1 MTRTSSSA
9 GPLAG
14 GSGPASRAAA
24 EAGGA
29 TVYSTSTVSLVNS
42 GNRTLGAPKRS
53 WKADLEPEGDGER
66 LAGMSKLNLKSM
78 FNDPSQLRD
87 PRAAGLQRRRRRPL
101 RHRHPPAVGGAH
113 PQCPGVPAL
122 GRREPAHRQLGQL
135 LRHALQLLPLQL
147 RAARRR
153 PRLCRLARLHLHP
166 LGLRQQLRHR
176 LLRHPWQDTD
186 LVDWAS
192 TTANYGRR
200 HSGGALSRIPPV
212 QHLLRNRDFLRCYR
226 VGAVGPVD
234 SRQHPSRTWA
244 TLPEGAPTTAGRV
257 RARLSPAYPRAG
269 GRRDERR

>member
-1 MTRTSSSA
+1 VEHTLNVRAFLRWA
-9 GPLAG
+9 GVNLLI
-14 GSGPASRAAA
+14 GSWDNYF
-24 EAGGA
+24 A
-29 TVYSTSTVSLVNS
+29 TPSNYFLYNS
-42 GNRTLGAPKRS
+42 GRR
-53 WKADLEPEGDGER
+53 GDDRG
-66 LAGMSKLNLKSM
+66 
-78 FNDPSQLRD
+78 F
-87 PRAAGLQRRRRRPL
+87 AASPDFTFIPWDYDNSFGIDYS
-101 RHRHPPAVGGAH
+101 GT
-113 PQCPGVPAL
+113 
-122 GRREPAHRQLGQL
+122 
-135 LRHALQLLPLQL
+135 
-147 RAARRR
+147 
-153 PRLCRLARLHLHP
+153 
-166 LGLRQQLRHR
+166 
-176 LLRHPWQDTD
+176 PWQDTD